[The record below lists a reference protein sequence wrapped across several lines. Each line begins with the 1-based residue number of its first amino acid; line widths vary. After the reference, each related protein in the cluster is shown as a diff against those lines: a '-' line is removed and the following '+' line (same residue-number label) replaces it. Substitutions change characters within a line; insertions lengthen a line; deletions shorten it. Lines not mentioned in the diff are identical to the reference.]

1 MGVPSVWPSK
11 TPERIL
17 TVSVSLRWVT
27 RALWPGTR
35 RSRSGWMSAS
45 DRDRRGGQPSTM
57 APMAAP
63 CDSPHVV
70 RRKSWPQVLPTAR
83 EYPAR
88 GPSAVTSNGVDGR
101 APPRTDV
108 VRGLPLLD
116 HGARGHARAGRAAGR
131 RPHGLPRWPGLALAA
146 AAHPPGA
153 DRDAGGAAA
162 HRLHQWV

>member
-35 RSRSGWMSAS
+35 RSRSGWRSAS

-70 RRKSWPQVLPTAR
+70 TRNRWPQVLPTAR
-83 EYPAR
+83 EYPAP
-88 GPSAVTSNGVDGR
+88 GPSAVTSSDGGER
-101 APPRTDV
+101 APPGPDV
-108 VRGLPLLD
+108 VRRLPVLHD
-116 HGARGHARAGRAAGR
+116 GARGAARAGGAAGR
-131 RPHGLPRWPGLALAA
+131 RPDRLPRRPGLALAA
-146 AAHPPGA
+146 AAHPA
-153 DRDAGGAAA
+153 
-162 HRLHQWV
+162 